1 MVLGCAWELRAQLF
15 LEFGSK
21 SNPVRSTIRSAAAR
35 RLPCG
40 LPSGKTSTFRLGKV
54 NNRFI
59 EWFACVRRLSSS
71 RYVRMLEDELARE
84 RAEIERERALSD
96 RLRLE
101 NRALLN
107 SLLGTAGVPPVEE
120 PRAQPQGVLPVRRR
134 SWPQIAASR
143 ESEAQRQARSDLIGA
158 RARRDL

>member
-1 MVLGCAWELRAQLF
+1 MSL
-15 LEFGSK
+15 
-21 SNPVRSTIRSAAAR
+21 N
-35 RLPCG
+35 
-40 LPSGKTSTFRLGKV
+40 LGKWS
-54 NNRFI
+54 
-59 EWFACVRRLSSS
+59 ECVRRAFGS
-71 RYVRMLEDELARE
+71 RYVRLLEDENARLREDVARE
-84 RAEIERERALSD
+84 RGEIA